1 MTHLLVR
8 VEVADYDAWLRT
20 HLKHAQDR
28 RAYGMTDGPIYRDI
42 TNPNAVLVHT
52 IAEDLDRAGQWFTTA
67 AFDRATRESTTMHRD
82 FYLAERQE
90 PRDQADSSG
99 ATLIGFP
106 DES

>member
-1 MTHLLVR
+1 
-8 VEVADYDAWLRT
+8 
-20 HLKHAQDR
+20 
-28 RAYGMTDGPIYRDI
+28 
-42 TNPNAVLVHT
+42 
-52 IAEDLDRAGQWFTTA
+52 
-67 AFDRATRESTTMHRD
+67 MHRD